1 MGCRYLF
8 LGLHVTAARHREHR
22 GHRPDAP
29 YAPYAFI
36 AMDDYVRAPVPIG
49 PQARTCYLSACSWL
63 PFPRVGASGKP
74 ERFKVPSLPEL
85 SSDLPY

>member
-36 AMDDYVRAPVPIG
+36 AMDDYVR
-49 PQARTCYLSACSWL
+49 
-63 PFPRVGASGKP
+63 F
-74 ERFKVPSLPEL
+74 
-85 SSDLPY
+85 

>member
-36 AMDDYVRAPVPIG
+36 AMDDYVRAPVPI
-49 PQARTCYLSACSWL
+49 RTSGENLLLVCLLMA
-63 PFPRVGASGKP
+63 PVPRVGASGKP
-74 ERFKVPSLPEL
+74 QRFKVPSLPEL
-85 SSDLPY
+85 

>member
-63 PFPRVGASGKP
+63 PSQELEPPANPSGSKCRP
-74 ERFKVPSLPEL
+74 YL
-85 SSDLPY
+85 S

>member
-8 LGLHVTAARHREHR
+8 LGLHVTAARHRE
-22 GHRPDAP
+22 HRPDAP

-74 ERFKVPSLPEL
+74 ERFKVPSYL